1 MKLLKGKSRR
11 TRIFAVITLAV
22 ILLLLCVNFVLS
34 FFGMRKNFYVD
45 LTPEGLY
52 TLSDAM
58 MAECSFLGELTED
71 EEVTIT
77 FCNDPDYL
85 IDETVTRVTYFMALE
100 LQQRFKNVKVVAKS
114 VINNPTFVAKYKP
127 SSLSTINPTD
137 VIVSYGD
144 RYRIVGAASF
154 WTTGSTGAFFSY
166 NGEYKMTSIL
176 KSVTLA
182 NDKRPTAYF
191 LTGHGETCYNPVAP
205 NSEESLKASELAS
218 LLYESG
224 LRIEM
229 LDLSTTAEVP
239 SDCAL
244 LVINNPT
251 SDFNTNTDGYDRFD
265 YVSEVEKLDRYM
277 VKNQGAMIVAKD
289 YKKSLPVFEDFLR
302 EWGFEMSHS
311 LVKDFDSS
319 VVNKDN
325 TGTDLIAVYD
335 KSEESYGYAIY
346 GNYATLDSSP
356 RMVIPNSGY
365 ISCAFGEAS
374 SLTEPGTGDVSRRFC
389 KFLMAS
395 ASAKAYS
402 KSEVTGE
409 YNELYNEDGGY
420 AIAGVSVRSDFDS
433 TSAETVY
440 SYLFCAN
447 SADYFSNEVLGNAS
461 YANYDVTALLL
472 NNITR
477 VDYYASLELGGT
489 SVNSSSYGG
498 KQLVSTQLST
508 EDTNIYSPDAS
519 SIVKVNK
526 GIEMGAI
533 VAYTVIIASIPVA
546 LLAVGIVVCVKRKFM

>member
-11 TRIFAVITLAV
+11 TKLFAAITLAV
-22 ILLLLCVNFVLS
+22 ILVLLCVNFVFT
-34 FFGMRKNFYVD
+34 FFGLRKTAFVD

-52 TLSDAM
+52 TISDAM
-58 MAECSFLGELTED
+58 INECSFLSELSEGEK
-71 EEVTIT
+71 VKIT

-85 IDETVTRVTYFMALE
+85 IDEMVTRVTYIMALE
-100 LQQRFKNVKVVAKS
+100 LQQHFKNVKVEAES
-114 VINNPTFVAKYKP
+114 VVNNPTFVAKYKP
-127 SSLSTINPTD
+127 SSLSTIKPTD
-137 VIVSYGD
+137 VIISYGD
-144 RYRIVGAASF
+144 RYRVVGAANF
-154 WTTGSTGAFFSY
+154 WTTGSSGKFFSY

-191 LTGHGETCYNPVAP
+191 LTGHGETYYNPGTPDSA
-205 NSEESLKASELAS
+205 ESLKASELAS
-218 LLYESG
+218 LLFEAG
-224 LRIEM
+224 LRIDV
-229 LDLSTTAEVP
+229 LDLSKVAEIP

-244 LVINNPT
+244 LVINNPRT
-251 SDFNTNTDGYDRFD
+251 DFASAPENYDNFN
-265 YVSEVEKLDRYM
+265 YVSDVEKLDRYM

-289 YKKSLPVFEDFLR
+289 YATSLPIFEDFLR
-302 EWGFEMSHS
+302 EWGFALSSS
-311 LVKDFDSS
+311 LVKDPEGS

-325 TGTDLIAVYD
+325 TNTDIIAEYD

-346 GNYATLDSSP
+346 GSYATLDSSP
-356 RMVIPNSGY
+356 RVVIPNTGY
-365 ISCAFGEAS
+365 ITSAFGES
-374 SLTEPGTGDVSRRFC
+374 SSMNEPGTGDVSRRFC

-395 ASAKAYS
+395 ATASAYS
-402 KSEVTGE
+402 KSPVTGE

-420 AIAGVSVRSDFDS
+420 ALAGVSVRSDFDS

-447 SADYFSNEVLGNAS
+447 SGEFFSNECLGNAS

-498 KQLVSTQLST
+498 KQLVSTELST

-519 SIVKVNK
+519 KIVKVNK
-526 GIEMGAI
+526 GIGTGEKIAYSVI
-533 VAYTVIIASIPVA
+533 VASVPAA
-546 LLAVGIVVCVKRKFM
+546 LLVLGIFVCVKRRFM

>member
-11 TRIFAVITLAV
+11 TKLFAAITLAV
-22 ILLLLCVNFVLS
+22 ILLLLCVNFVFT
-34 FFGMRKNFYVD
+34 FFGLRKTAFLD

-52 TLSDAM
+52 TVSDAM
-58 MAECSFLGELTED
+58 IKECSFLNELGEG

-100 LQQRFKNVKVVAKS
+100 LQQRFKNVKVEAKS

-127 SSLSTINPTD
+127 SSLSTIDPTD
-137 VIVSYGD
+137 VIISYGD
-144 RYRIVGAASF
+144 RYRIVGAANF
-154 WTTGSTGAFFSY
+154 WTTGSTGKFFSY

-191 LTGHGETCYNPVAP
+191 LTGHGETYYDPAAP

-218 LLYESG
+218 LLYEAG
-224 LRIEM
+224 LRIDKI
-229 LDLSTTAEVP
+229 DLSLTAEIP

-251 SDFNTNTDGYDRFD
+251 TDFVTEPDNYDNFH
-265 YVSEVEKLDRYM
+265 YVSDVEKLDRYM
-277 VKNQGAMIVAKD
+277 VKNQGAIIVAKD
-289 YKKSLPVFEDFLR
+289 YDKSLPVFEDFLR
-302 EWGFEMSHS
+302 EWGFELSHS
-311 LVKDFDSS
+311 LVKDAENS
-319 VVNKDN
+319 VANKD
-325 TGTDLIAVYD
+325 GTYTDIIAQYD

-346 GNYATLDSSP
+346 GSYASLDSSP
-356 RMVIPNSGY
+356 RVVIPNTGY
-365 ISCAFGEAS
+365 ITTSFGES
-374 SLTEPGTGDVSRRFC
+374 SMLTEPGTGDVSRRFC

-395 ASAKAYS
+395 ADAKAYS
-402 KSEVTGE
+402 KSPITGE
-409 YNELYNEDGGY
+409 YNELSNDEGGY
-420 AIAGVSVRSDFDS
+420 ALAGVSVRSDFDS
-433 TSAETVY
+433 HSAEYVY

-447 SADYFSNEVLGNAS
+447 SGEFFSNANLGNAS
-461 YANYDVTALLL
+461 FANYDVTALLL

-498 KQLVSTQLST
+498 KQLVSTELST

-519 SIVKVNK
+519 KIIKVNK
-526 GIEMGAI
+526 GIGTGAKVAYSII
-533 VAYTVIIASIPVA
+533 VASVPVA
-546 LLAVGIVVCVKRKFM
+546 ILAVGVVVCVKRKFM

>member
-11 TRIFAVITLAV
+11 TKLFAAITLSV
-22 ILLLLCVNFVLS
+22 ILLLLCVNFVMS
-34 FFGMRKNFYVD
+34 FFGMRKNIYID
-45 LTPEGLY
+45 LTPEKLY

-58 MAECSFLGELTED
+58 MDECAFLGELSED

-85 IDETVTRVTYFMALE
+85 VDEVVTRVTYFMALE

-114 VINNPTFVAKYKP
+114 VENNPTFVAKYKP
-127 SSLSTINPTD
+127 SSLS
-137 VIVSYGD
+137 VIKPSDIIISYGD
-144 RYRIVGAASF
+144 RYRVVGAASF

-191 LTGHGETCYNPVAP
+191 LTGHGETVYNPASP
-205 NSEESLKASELAS
+205 GSEQSLKATELAS
-218 LLYESG
+218 LLYEAG
-224 LRIEM
+224 LRIDL
-229 LDLSTTAEVP
+229 LDLSVVKEVP

-251 SDFNTNTDGYDRFD
+251 SDFATLVDGYDRFD
-265 YVSEVEKLDRYM
+265 YISDVEKLDRYM

-289 YKKSLPVFEDFLR
+289 YARSLPVFEDFLR
-302 EWGFEMSHS
+302 EWGFELSN
-311 LVKDFDSS
+311 S
-319 VVNKDN
+319 VVKESVAKDEGAEN
-325 TGTDLIAVYD
+325 LIPNNESMTTDLIAVYD

-346 GNYATLDSSP
+346 GNYATLDSAP
-356 RMVIPNSGY
+356 RVMVPNTGY
-365 ISCAFGEAS
+365 ITCSFGEGT

-389 KFLMAS
+389 KFLMA
-395 ASAKAYS
+395 AEKARAYS
-402 KSEVTGE
+402 KLEETGE
-409 YNELYNEDGGY
+409 YSVPSKEVGGY

-433 TSAETVY
+433 NSAETVY

-447 SADYFSNEVLGNAS
+447 SGDYFSNDTLGDAS

-498 KQLVSTQLST
+498 KQLVSTELST
-508 EDTNIYSPDAS
+508 EDKNI
-519 SIVKVNK
+519 
-526 GIEMGAI
+526 
-533 VAYTVIIASIPVA
+533 
-546 LLAVGIVVCVKRKFM
+546 